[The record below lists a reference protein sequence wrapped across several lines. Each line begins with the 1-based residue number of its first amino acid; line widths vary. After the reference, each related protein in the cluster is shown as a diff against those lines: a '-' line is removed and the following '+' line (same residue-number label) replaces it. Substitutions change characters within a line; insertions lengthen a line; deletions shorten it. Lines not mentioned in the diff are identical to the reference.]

1 MKKIILASG
10 SPRRKEILEIVGLE
24 FEIIV
29 SDIVEKVNSNESP
42 HTVVSALA
50 FEKAIDVSKKVENG
64 SIIIASDTIV
74 YKDGV
79 LGKPENEEDAFNMLS
94 QIRNCE
100 HSVFT
105 GICVVEVGTNKKIV
119 DVVETKV
126 FTKNYSDEKIWRYI
140 KSKEV
145 WGKAGAYAIQGLGAT
160 LIDHIEGDYFNV
172 VGLPLSRLED
182 IFRDYFDLEFL

>member
-1 MKKIILASG
+1 MRKIILASG
-10 SPRRKEILEIVGLE
+10 SPRRKEILELVNLD

-29 SDIVEKVNSNESP
+29 SDLDEKVNEFESP
-42 HTVVSALA
+42 HSVVSALA
-50 FEKAIDVSKKVENG
+50 FEKAFDVSKKVENG

-74 YKDGV
+74 YKNEI
-79 LGKPENEEDAFNMLS
+79 LGKPEDEEDAFKMLS
-94 QIRNCE
+94 KIRNNE

-105 GICVVEVGTNKKIV
+105 GICVMETGTNTKIV

-140 KSKEV
+140 KSGEV
-145 WGKAGAYAIQGLGAT
+145 WGKAGAYAIQGKGST
-160 LIDHIEGDYFNV
+160 LVDYIEGDFYNV

-182 IFRDYFDLEFL
+182 IFNKYFDMEFL